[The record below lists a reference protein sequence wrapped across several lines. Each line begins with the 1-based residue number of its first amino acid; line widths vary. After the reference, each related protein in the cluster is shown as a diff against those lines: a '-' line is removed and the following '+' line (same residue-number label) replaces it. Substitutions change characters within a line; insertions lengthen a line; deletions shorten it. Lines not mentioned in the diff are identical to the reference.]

1 LTMVALSTPTPGNNL
16 PITPLKGPTTG
27 SVPATTSSKSKK
39 ATSTT
44 TKKKKKPAR
53 KKKSASNKKS
63 AASAASAAKRA
74 KDQYEELLA
83 RKSALSQ
90 DVIWN
95 HSQPLP
101 TPYLPPT
108 EAPSYLEEEVFMV
121 QRALHANGIKNTS
134 QITAQAFGALIE
146 HGRLYALNLI
156 SDAGDYAQ
164 HYGSQAPSSD
174 DLLLA
179 RDLAKDDLQQQAM
192 TRDAL
197 SEVAERTNREVLPCI
212 PDHSY
217 GGVVLPP
224 LEHTLLGRTFDVV
237 SEISADNTSL
247 NAPAGGL
254 NVGESEGKKLSL
266 NSIDGNNVQNNLKG
280 TNIDETVGSYGA
292 RRDRE
297 RQIDVKL
304 KSREAADMKNVSL
317 MDTS

>member
-1 LTMVALSTPTPGNNL
+1 MVALSTPTPGNNL

-27 SVPATTSSKSKK
+27 GVPATTSSKSKK

-44 TKKKKKPAR
+44 TKKKKKPTAR
-53 KKKSASNKKS
+53 KKKPTSTKKS
-63 AASAASAAKRA
+63 AASAASAAQRA
-74 KDQYEELLA
+74 KDQYKELLA
-83 RKSALSQ
+83 RKAALSQ

-101 TPYLPPT
+101 NPYLPPT

-164 HYGSQAPSSD
+164 HYGSQVPSSD

-237 SEISADNTSL
+237 SEISAPNTSL
-247 NAPAGGL
+247 NAPAGGSK
-254 NVGESEGKKLSL
+254 VGESEGKKGSL
-266 NSIDGNNVQNNLKG
+266 NSINGNNVQNSLKG
-280 TNIDETVGSYGA
+280 KNIDETVGSYGA

-304 KSREAADMKNVSL
+304 KTREAADIKNVSS